1 MNQLFLLG
9 AMVCA
14 LGMMTACKSDNK
26 NNENNVFDKP
36 REEELAIIPRRE
48 NVGAKKPTII

>member
-1 MNQLFLLG
+1 MKKLFYLG